1 MKPTIL
7 PRALAATIFSILSLS
22 TFAQD
27 GLDIDINLDTRE
39 WYENPLVWVIGGLV
53 LLLLVVLLSRGKK

>member
-1 MKPTIL
+1 MKANLHHRTL
-7 PRALAATIFSILSLS
+7 TVLAFSLFSVVA
-22 TFAQD
+22 FAQD

>member
-1 MKPTIL
+1 MKKFIVKPTL
-7 PRALAATIFSILSLS
+7 ALVAVLFAGTAAL
-22 TFAQD
+22 AQD

-53 LLLLVVLLSRGKK
+53 LLLLVVLMARGKK